1 MRKLIFGLGSG
12 RCGTLSLSNLLNS
25 QVNAEFT
32 HERYPV
38 QWGVDEKQIT
48 IYAIDIIYRN
58 AMFVG
63 DVGCSWLNQTPI
75 LIANMKYI
83 KFVCLK
89 RNKED
94 TIKSFK
100 NRSYSKNFLVDP
112 KSEHY
117 DESIQKRF
125 ELRLNEGN
133 IAFPRYDLSKADAL
147 DKYYDDYYERAEN
160 FQAIYPTNFKIFPIE
175 DLNTEAGQRDILL
188 FCGFENHIYTTE
200 NRWNEID
207 CFTFDLTRMD
217 REFGSRPCGVCGK
230 TAKNHI
236 YCKNHSWYLYVCD
249 ECTNKATEN
258 CVEYMKTSFEETE
271 KPCRVLDRRSQSQ
284 HSI

>member
-1 MRKLIFGLGSG
+1 
-12 RCGTLSLSNLLNS
+12 
-25 QVNAEFT
+25 
-32 HERYPV
+32 
-38 QWGVDEKQIT
+38 VDEKQVT
-48 IYAIDIIYRN
+48 IYAIDILYRN

-63 DVGCSWLNQTPI
+63 DVGCSWLNQAPI

-94 TIKSFK
+94 TIQSFK
-100 NRSYSKNFLVDP
+100 NRAYSKNFLVDP
-112 KSEHY
+112 KSKHY

-133 IAFPRYDLSKADAL
+133 IAFPRYDLLKADAL

-160 FQAIYPTNFKIFPIE
+160 FQGIYPTNFKIFPIE
-175 DLNTEAGQRDILL
+175 DLNTEDGQRDILL
-188 FCGFENHIYTTE
+188 FCGFEDHVYTTE
-200 NRWNEID
+200 NRWNGID

-217 REFGSRPCGVCGK
+217 SEFGIRNCGMCGK
-230 TAKNHI
+230 SAVNHI
-236 YCKNHSWYLYVCD
+236 YCKNHSWYSYICD
-249 ECTNKATEN
+249 D
-258 CVEYMKTSFEETE
+258 CVESAKDKCVEFMKTTYEEID
-271 KPCRVLDRRSQSQ
+271 KPCRILDRRNQNP